1 MDDKSAII
9 PVTGKRKV
17 DKDVT
22 SKKEEIDEEEQKVVK
37 KMKILGKVKKDV
49 TEESK
54 DKKIV
59 ADEAEGGKKK
69 KKARKIVAD
78 EAEGGKKKKKASEDK
93 KIVADEAEGGK
104 KKKKARYKS
113 LSEEVKICVGEGY
126 GSENYTVGGGGA
138 WIGVDRLAAEVEVSE
153 RGIQK
158 SRSFHFRK
166 MFDINPVRQ
175 GQNFVHE
182 NGNGR
187 EAMDEKIQ
195 SRNEGAA
202 AAALIGT
209 VLESIVPVSP
219 LKKDGAASG
228 ISKKDKQVSTDM
240 ELMKERFS
248 KLLLGED
255 MSGGGKG
262 VSSALALSNAITNL
276 AVLLDSKSESYCEP
290 MSVERKARWKKEID
304 WLLSVTD
311 YIVEFV
317 PSQQKSKDGTNMEI
331 MVTQQRR
338 DLLLNIPALRKLD
351 VMLLGILDNFVEEQE
366 FKYVSRD
373 ADESEKGIQR
383 NDKWWLPT
391 VKVPPNGLS
400 EESRQFLQKQKEAV
414 NQVLKASMAINAQI
428 LSDMEIPDNYIES
441 LPKNGRASLGESI
454 YKSIT
459 VEFLIIAIPFDHGLV
474 IEHKDVGLSILESYS
489 RVLESL
495 ANTVMSRIQDVLYA
509 DSLAQDPSLAVVTWK
524 QSMDSIPSPTL
535 SSFPSPSEEAE
546 KLSSAAETPTSM
558 TLSDFMGWNLE
569 PP

>member
-1 MDDKSAII
+1 M
-9 PVTGKRKV
+9 GLR
-17 DKDVT
+17 
-22 SKKEEIDEEEQKVVK
+22 
-37 KMKILGKVKKDV
+37 
-49 TEESK
+49 
-54 DKKIV
+54 V
-59 ADEAEGGKKK
+59 AVLEGGKAATWWVWVCCVEEEK
-69 KKARKIVAD
+69 V
-78 EAEGGKKKKKASEDK
+78 EVE
-93 KIVADEAEGGK
+93 
-104 KKKKARYKS
+104 
-113 LSEEVKICVGEGY
+113 EEVV
-126 GSENYTVGGGGA
+126 V
-138 WIGVDRLAAEVEVSE
+138 VAE
-153 RGIQK
+153 
-158 SRSFHFRK
+158 
-166 MFDINPVRQ
+166 
-175 GQNFVHE
+175 
-182 NGNGR
+182 
-187 EAMDEKIQ
+187 
-195 SRNEGAA
+195 
-202 AAALIGT
+202 
-209 VLESIVPVSP
+209 
-219 LKKDGAASG
+219 
-228 ISKKDKQVSTDM
+228 M

-276 AVLLDSKSESYCEP
+276 AASVFGEQWKLEP
-290 MSVERKARWKKEID
+290 MSAERKARWKKEID

-331 MVTQQRR
+331 MVTQQRT

-351 VMLLGILDNFVEEQE
+351 VMLLGILDNFMDEQE
-366 FKYVSRD
+366 FRYVSRD

-391 VKVPPNGLS
+391 VKVPPNGLL

-459 VEFLIIAIPFDHGLV
+459 VEFFDPLQFLSTMDLSSEHKVLDLKNRIEASIVIWKRKMHHKDGKSTWGSAISLEKRELFEERAETILLLLKQQFPGIPQSSLEISKIQFN
-474 IEHKDVGLSILESYS
+474 KDVGLSILESYS

-509 DSLAQDPSLAVVTWK
+509 DSLAQDPSLAVATWK
-524 QSMDSIPSPTL
+524 QSRDSTPSPTL
-535 SSFPSPSEEAE
+535 SSFPSPGEEAE

-569 PP
+569 PPEMEIRKNHSTGNLDSYVKDDEEMIMIKPANINTKKFSYIDKIEMSGLRSPTARH